1 MNISAQVFMWT
12 RVFISLRCIHSSG
25 IARLYGRKKASHV
38 ALMEKNLSASAG
50 DIRDRWVGKMPL
62 EEKMAPRFS
71 VPTWGIPMDR
81 GAWRATAHGA
91 AKSQTRLKRLSAH
104 AHGRKN
110 VI

>member
-1 MNISAQVFMWT
+1 M
-12 RVFISLRCIHSSG
+12 
-25 IARLYGRKKASHV
+25 
-38 ALMEKNLSASAG
+38 ALMEKNLSANAG
-50 DIRDRWVGKMPL
+50 DIRDPWVGKIPL

-81 GAWRATAHGA
+81 GAWRATAQGV
-91 AKSQTRLKRLSAH
+91 AKSQTQLKRLSTH